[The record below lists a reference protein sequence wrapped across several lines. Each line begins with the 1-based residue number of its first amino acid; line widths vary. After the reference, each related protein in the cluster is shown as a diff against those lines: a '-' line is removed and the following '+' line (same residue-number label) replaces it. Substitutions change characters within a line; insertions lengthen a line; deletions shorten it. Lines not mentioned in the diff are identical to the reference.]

1 MSARTESND
10 EEVQDIVKVYDLDVD
25 WPIKTVGIT
34 GLKANFGR
42 DDGIEE
48 RYWDPLSL
56 RILVKL
62 QCFIWLFFSSQ
73 QLFDA

>member
-42 DDGIEE
+42 DGGIEE
-48 RYWDPLSL
+48 RYWGPSLTLYLGQAPMFHMVILLLSA
-56 RILVKL
+56 VV
-62 QCFIWLFFSSQ
+62 
-73 QLFDA
+73 